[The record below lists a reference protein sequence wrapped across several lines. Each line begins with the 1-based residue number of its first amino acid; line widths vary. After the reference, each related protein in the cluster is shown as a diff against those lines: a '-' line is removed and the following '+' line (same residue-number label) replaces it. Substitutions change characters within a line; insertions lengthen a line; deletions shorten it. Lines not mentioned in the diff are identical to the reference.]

1 DRVERV
7 DELSDLTARWHGL
20 LARYPAEVAGWLVR
34 AAAPRTTTVAVAASV
49 LDPHAPEAHA
59 VGADTWL
66 RAAGDAERQLDQA
79 TQIRLMAFLLALA
92 FTAPEP
98 EAAALAARAF
108 ATIDQAAASGELPAG
123 AWQRLAGELPTLPW
137 WRESDR
143 PERLRRGLVERFV

>member
-1 DRVERV
+1 PPSPEPLPESPGPREPVAAEPEPATAAEVLARLDRVERV

-20 LARYPAEVAGWLVR
+20 LARYPAEVAGWLVP

-49 LDPHAPEAHA
+49 LDPHAPEAPA

-66 RAAGDAERQLDQA
+66 RAAGDAESQLDKA

-108 ATIDQAAASGELPAG
+108 ATIDQAAASGEL
-123 AWQRLAGELPTLPW
+123 
-137 WRESDR
+137 
-143 PERLRRGLVERFV
+143 